1 MKNRITSTAITAAV
15 IANAA
20 RLRLRG
26 AFGWVLAVEDVTR
39 RS

>member
-1 MKNRITSTAITAAV
+1 V
-15 IANAA
+15 IAMAA

-26 AFGWVLAVEDVTR
+26 ACGWVLAVEDVTR

>member
-1 MKNRITSTAITAAV
+1 V
-15 IANAA
+15 IAKAA

-26 AFGWVLAVEDVTR
+26 AFGWVLAVEDVTP